1 MAWRLLVNV
10 DDYLAEAE
18 RRRASV
24 RPADVPT
31 EVRYPLGEI
40 PIGDQVREW
49 AKRRGDAVAVAFY
62 GREITW
68 TELDELTDRAAGWLQ
83 SHGVR
88 AGDRVGVLLP
98 NSPQFMIAFL
108 GILKLGAVHVPI
120 NTMFREH
127 ELRHE
132 LTDADVQVLFAV
144 DSMLDVLG
152 NVIEETTVR
161 TVLVTSAYEMAGA
174 DATPPAPPATTSAK
188 IPDYDT
194 WADVL
199 AADRAAPRE
208 VDLDAL
214 AALNYTGGTTGLPKG
229 CEHTQR
235 HMVYAVAAW
244 MTASNITDHPV
255 LLCHVPVFWIAGEDM
270 GLLSPVITGGTVVIL
285 ARWDAET
292 VMRTID
298 KYKVEVWIA
307 TVDNYIEIIEHP
319 RVGDYD
325 FSSLHT
331 PLAMSFVARVD
342 PEVRTRW
349 RAASRSDGILR
360 EAAFGMTETHTMDTS
375 TYGLQDEDWD
385 ILNEPGQCGL
395 PVPGT
400 EFMVVDPAT
409 GHPLPFGER
418 GEIIERS
425 PSILTGYWRKPEAT
439 AEAIRHGWLYTGD
452 TGFID
457 EAGCLHYLVRNKDMI
472 KVNGMS
478 VFPAEVEAFL
488 CRHDDVETA
497 AVVPRPD
504 ADKGQIPVAFV
515 KPIQGR
521 SIDPAEL
528 RAWARTQMATYKVP
542 EVRIVT
548 EYPMTTT
555 GKIKKAE
562 LATALQQQ

>member
-1 MAWRLLVNV
+1 MNV
-10 DDYLAEAE
+10 EDYLAEAE
-18 RRRASV
+18 RRRAQV
-24 RPADVPT
+24 RPAEVPT
-31 EVRYPLGEI
+31 EVHYPLGEI
-40 PIGDQVREW
+40 AIGDQVREW
-49 AKRRGDAVAVAFY
+49 ARRRPDATAVAFY
-62 GREITW
+62 GREISW
-68 TELDELTDRAAGWLQ
+68 SELDELSDRAAGWLESQ
-83 SHGVR
+83 GIA

-98 NSPQFMIAFL
+98 NSPQFMVAFL

-127 ELRHE
+127 ELHHE
-132 LTDADVQVLFAV
+132 LTDADVEVLFAV
-144 DSMLDVLG
+144 DSMLETLG
-152 NVIEETTVR
+152 NVIGETGVR
-161 TVLVTSAYEMAGA
+161 KVLVTSAYEMAGDDPA
-174 DATPPAPPATTSAK
+174 FVPPPAPEATSSERITG
-188 IPDYDT
+188 YDT
-194 WADVL
+194 WADLL
-199 AADRAAPRE
+199 AADRAEPRE

-229 CEHTQR
+229 CEHSQR

-244 MTASNITDHPV
+244 MTASNVTGHPV

-270 GLLSPVITGGTVVIL
+270 GLLSPVITGGTVVLL

-292 VMRTID
+292 VMRAVD
-298 KYKVEVWIA
+298 RYKAEVWIA

-319 RVGDYD
+319 DVARYD

-342 PEVRTRW
+342 PEVRARW
-349 RAASRSDGILR
+349 RQASRSDGVLR

-375 TYGLQDEDWD
+375 TYGLQTDDWD
-385 ILNEPGQCGL
+385 ILGEPGQCGL

-400 EFMVVDPAT
+400 DVMVVDSAS
-409 GHPLPFGER
+409 GEPLPFGER
-418 GEIIERS
+418 GEIIVRS
-425 PSILTGYWRKPEAT
+425 PSILNGYWRRPDAT
-439 AEAIRHGWLYTGD
+439 AETIRDGWLYTGD

-488 CRHDDVETA
+488 CRHEDVETA

-504 ADKGQIPVAFV
+504 AGKGQVPVAFV
-515 KPIQGR
+515 KPLPGR
-521 SIDPAEL
+521 TIDPDEL
-528 RAWARTQMATYKVP
+528 RAWAKTQMATYKVP
-542 EVRIVT
+542 EMRIVKD
-548 EYPMTTT
+548 YPMTTT

-562 LATALQQQ
+562 LAMSLQA

>member
-1 MAWRLLVNV
+1 MNV
-10 DDYLAEAE
+10 DEYLAEAE
-18 RRRASV
+18 RRRTSV
-24 RPADVPT
+24 RAPEVPT

-40 PIGDQVREW
+40 AIGDQVREW
-49 AKRRGDAVAVAFY
+49 AKRRPDAVAIAFY

-68 TELDELTDRAAGWLQ
+68 AELDELSDRAAGWLQ
-83 SHGVR
+83 THGIN

-108 GILKLGAVHVPI
+108 GILKIGAVHVPI

-127 ELRHE
+127 ELHHE
-132 LTDADVQVLFAV
+132 LTDADVHVLFAV

-152 NVIEETTVR
+152 NVIGETEVR
-161 TVLVTSAYEMAGA
+161 KILVTSAYEMAGN
-174 DATPPAPPATTSAK
+174 DPDFPTPPAPAATSS
-188 IPDYDT
+188 PNVSEYDT
-194 WADVL
+194 WTDLL
-199 AADRAAPRE
+199 AADRAAPQE

-229 CEHTQR
+229 CEHSQR

-244 MTASNITDHPV
+244 MTASNITGHPV

-270 GLLSPVITGGTVVIL
+270 GLLSPVITGGTVVLL

-292 VMRTID
+292 VMRSVD
-298 KYKVEVWIA
+298 KYKVAVWIA
-307 TVDNYIEIIEHP
+307 TVDNYIEIIDHP
-319 RVGDYD
+319 KVLEYD

-349 RAASRSDGILR
+349 REASRSDGILR

-375 TYGLQDEDWD
+375 TYGLQTDDWD

-400 EFMVVDPAT
+400 DFMVVDPAT
-409 GHPLPFGER
+409 GEPLPFGDR

-439 AEAIRHGWLYTGD
+439 AEAIRGGWLYTGD

-457 EAGCLHYLVRNKDMI
+457 ESGCLHYLVRNKDMI

-488 CRHDDVETA
+488 CRHPSVETA

-504 ADKGQIPVAFV
+504 ANKGQVPVAFV
-515 KPIQGR
+515 KALPGR
-521 SIDPAEL
+521 TIDPDEL
-528 RAWARTQMATYKVP
+528 RAWAKTQMATYKVP
-542 EVRIVT
+542 EMRVID

-562 LATALQQQ
+562 LADSLQA